1 MRLRTKISIALII
14 TSAIFSIFQVIL
26 FYISYLDQFDTA
38 KKILKDKN
46 DFITEKFNN
55 YIRTSSEIVDYF
67 IAHIS
72 RNENTIDKEHIMSMF
87 DDFVESSSYIASA
100 FIGLPDGS
108 ILVKPEFDIK
118 PDYNATIRPWYT
130 AAIDAHGKTA
140 VSDPYI
146 DYITNDYSISV
157 TRNINDKSGKFVGV
171 AGTNFKTDFLI
182 DNLVSE
188 SIYGTVQSFVINS
201 KGIMIIHPEKNLLS
215 TNLSF
220 HEIFEKSSEQEGTFA
235 ASFMGI
241 NYFVSYKK
249 IPQINWIFFT
259 VTERS
264 NIVSPVLDAF
274 IKNILTFILLQIL
287 TIIIIETIVYE
298 SSQPFADLIKSMKN
312 FAQSKDFILDESLK
326 NVKDYEVKN
335 LVKHYSSMAEEIYAT
350 LEELRAS
357 NEELMSAY
365 ESIEQSYDYF
375 SNKMLEMVDG
385 YDENTG
391 NHIERVGILSE
402 FIATKL
408 GLSID
413 LCNKIRKYSLL
424 HDIGKISIPQS
435 ILLKPGKLDD
445 SEWELMKKHTV
456 SGANIIGE
464 NSIFTVARNIAL
476 YHHEKYDGTGYPYGL
491 KGDEIPIEATI
502 VTIVDVYDALRS
514 ARPYKEAFSHE
525 KTVFIIENGDSK
537 VSPSNF
543 SPSVME
549 VFKRYKDEI
558 KDLWDLS
565 NKA

>member
-413 LCNKIRKYSLL
+413 LCNKIRKYSPL

-476 YHHEKYDGTGYPYGL
+476 YNHEKYDGTGYPYGL

>member
-87 DDFVESSSYIASA
+87 DDFVKSSSYINSA

-326 NVKDYEVKN
+326 NVKDYEV
-335 LVKHYSSMAEEIYAT
+335 
-350 LEELRAS
+350 
-357 NEELMSAY
+357 
-365 ESIEQSYDYF
+365 
-375 SNKMLEMVDG
+375 
-385 YDENTG
+385 
-391 NHIERVGILSE
+391 
-402 FIATKL
+402 
-408 GLSID
+408 
-413 LCNKIRKYSLL
+413 
-424 HDIGKISIPQS
+424 
-435 ILLKPGKLDD
+435 
-445 SEWELMKKHTV
+445 
-456 SGANIIGE
+456 
-464 NSIFTVARNIAL
+464 
-476 YHHEKYDGTGYPYGL
+476 
-491 KGDEIPIEATI
+491 
-502 VTIVDVYDALRS
+502 
-514 ARPYKEAFSHE
+514 
-525 KTVFIIENGDSK
+525 
-537 VSPSNF
+537 
-543 SPSVME
+543 
-549 VFKRYKDEI
+549 
-558 KDLWDLS
+558 
-565 NKA
+565 